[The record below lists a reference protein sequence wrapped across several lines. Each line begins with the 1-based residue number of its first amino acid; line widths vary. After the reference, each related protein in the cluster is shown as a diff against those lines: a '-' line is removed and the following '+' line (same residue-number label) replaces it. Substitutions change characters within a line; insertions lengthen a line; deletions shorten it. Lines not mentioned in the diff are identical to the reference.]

1 MIVVCKKY
9 YKEVVLKEID
19 ATATY
24 ECVMEDSEALLIG
37 MLDFLET
44 IILKYHHSIIA
55 CLCSI
60 GCQSF
65 INSLMV
71 QGS

>member
-9 YKEVVLKEID
+9 YLEVVLKEID

-24 ECVMEDSEALLIG
+24 ECVMEDSGGIVDRG

-44 IILKYHHSIIA
+44 INHHSINA

-71 QGS
+71 LGS